1 MKLTKMIMIVLTAM
15 LIAAPA
21 FAGNCPE
28 YDAVGCDASNHF
40 VQKAWIPLG
49 WVCNMNL
56 GYVPD
61 AGCVAKINEYS
72 RFPFGIEFPDWGEK
86 FEQTAGELTPDPCF
100 PGYFSALAPSWGG
113 GAIFKW
119 WIVLQMQPESDINV
133 NIYDCVLKHNETDIW
148 TEAQQTGRYRTCF
161 NEPIFDPEANPTIT
175 VKAYEGQYN
184 TRPGHLPGA
193 LIGTMDARVLP
204 GLHPVS
210 VKDILYTSKALFDEG
225 IVLVMPKTGDVNKSG
240 QTMTTLQQG
249 DMLKVKIEI
258 PGTNCSDIRYG
269 NDSVIVKYIGM
280 IGTWYTTD
288 DCGPCECVCP

>member
-21 FAGNCPE
+21 FAGSCPE
-28 YDAVGCDASNHF
+28 YDAVGCDSQNYFAVH
-40 VQKAWIPLG
+40 AHMPLG
-49 WVCNMNL
+49 MVCMNNI
-56 GYVPD
+56 GYVP
-61 AGCVAKINEYS
+61 AGPPPGWHPINAYS
-72 RFPFGIEFPDWGEK
+72 AFPEEK
-86 FEQTAGELTPDPCF
+86 FEQNAGIEMPDPCF
-100 PGYFSALAPSWGG
+100 PGYMSALTPPGPNNTY
-113 GAIFKW
+113 KW

-133 NIYDCVLKHNETDIW
+133 NIYDCVLEPNRTNIW
-148 TEAQQTGRYRTCF
+148 EDALQTGRYETCF
-161 NEPIFDPEANPTIT
+161 HDLIFDPYANPTIT
-175 VKAYEGQYN
+175 VKAING
-184 TRPGHLPGA
+184 PLSSFGKFV
-193 LIGTMDARVLP
+193 MDARVLP
-204 GLHPVS
+204 GLDPVA
-210 VKDILYTSKALFDEG
+210 VDDILYTSKALFDEG